1 VYEAHV
7 KNLPGEDCTVH
18 VDGLE
23 EGSELFQSIKGAVL
37 KDWLGID
44 AVR

>member
-1 VYEAHV
+1 VYEADV
-7 KNLPGEDCTVH
+7 KDLAGEDCTVH
-18 VDGLE
+18 IDGLE

-44 AVR
+44 TVR